1 MIHPALIA
9 ESERNRRI
17 RDAERREVAEI
28 PIVDRIRPAIGVV
41 PTLEE
46 ERRRVVTVQI
56 WTP

>member
-28 PIVDRIRPAIGVV
+28 PMVDRIRPASGVV

-46 ERRRVVTVQI
+46 ERQGVVTIQV